1 MKKTLLKD
9 TFREIKKS
17 FGRFFAI
24 FAIVAIGVAFFAGV
38 KSGAPIMKYSADK
51 YYDDYNLMDFRVL
64 STMGLTEDDV
74 DEIRKIEGVKGV
86 FPTYSIDVLTKVG
99 QNEVVLKVHAL
110 PIDNL
115 SKDNEDYIN
124 RPKVIEGR
132 LPQKSGE
139 CVIEKGNL
147 VSYNFKIGD
156 KITLESGND
165 KDISESLNK
174 NEYTIVGTVETPYYL
189 SYEKGSSGI
198 GSGSVNSFI
207 MIPQEDFNIEVY
219 TEVFLTVK
227 NAKELNS
234 YSDEYFD
241 VTDKVKKKL
250 EDLGEERAELRI
262 DDLKTQA
269 QEELDKGKKEYE
281 DNKALYEEKIRDGEN
296 KITQG
301 KEELKQGEQELQNK
315 EKEYNSFI
323 ESTEKAIS
331 NGEEELKQGQKEY
344 DEGVVKYNESKAQLE
359 NIESQYN
366 SFKVEY
372 NKVKDE
378 FTTNKAD
385 AEEKIQNLEEQLV
398 EPKEK
403 VENLKAKINELYLK
417 LEDETLSE
425 VEKNIIKTQI
435 KTYEGT
441 LSIAEGT
448 LNYIQGKIDEEK
460 TKLQVSQ
467 KAFDIAEAQFINI
480 ENQFESGKAQLN
492 SAEQELNNA
501 KAQIEAGTAELQR
514 QKANFESGKVTAQNE
529 FKAARE
535 KLATGQKEIEKAEEE
550 LNSSKK
556 YGEEELNKALE
567 KINKGQEKINS
578 LEPPTWYVLDRNSHY
593 SYVDYGSAADR
604 INSIAKVFPVF
615 FLIVAALVCLT
626 TMTRM
631 VDEQRGNIG
640 TLKALG
646 YEKTAIASK
655 YILYALVAS
664 VLGSIVGV
672 VFGMTL
678 FPVVIYNAWAIM
690 YTMPSVTLKYDIGLA
705 LTSALITTSITTLA
719 ALGACY
725 KELVA
730 TPSALMRP
738 LPPKNGKRIFLE
750 RIGFIWSR
758 LSFTKKVTAR
768 NLFRYKKRFFMT
780 VIGISGCT
788 ALLLVG
794 YGIKDSIKAIP
805 RIQFQEIV
813 KASGS
818 ISFTSDSSIEERKN
832 TIKEIKD
839 MDKVQGVME
848 VGSYNGKVK
857 VQGKDDVSVTMLVP
871 SDTEEFKDYMNL
883 RERVSKK
890 EIELNNDGA
899 VISEKFAKD
908 LNLNVGD
915 TFKLDNGE
923 GYYEDIE
930 VSGIMEMYAG
940 HYVVLSPEYYK
951 DVYKVSANYNS
962 IDILINNTNEEVEN
976 KLGSEIMELDN
987 IKSVSFYSSILENF
1001 DNTIAS
1007 LNYVTIVLIVSAAAL
1022 AFVVLYNLTNINI
1035 SERLREIATIK
1046 VLGFYD
1052 NEVAAYVYREN
1063 MLLTFIGSLL
1073 GLGLGILL
1081 HRFIMT
1087 TIELENVMFGRNI
1100 NGLSFLYSVGL
1111 TVLFGALVNLV
1122 MYFKLKKIPMVES
1135 LKSVE

>member
-38 KSGAPIMKYSADK
+38 KSAAPVMKYSADK

-74 DEIRKIEGVKGV
+74 EAVRKIEGVKGV
-86 FPTYSIDVLTKVG
+86 FPTYSIDALTKID
-99 QNEVVLKVHAL
+99 QDEIVLKLHAL

-115 SKDNEDYIN
+115 SEDNENYIN
-124 RPKVIEGR
+124 RPKLIEGR
-132 LPQKSGE
+132 LPKKSGE
-139 CVIEKGNL
+139 CVIEAGKIIKNNL
-147 VSYNFKIGD
+147 KIGD
-156 KITLESGND
+156 KITLESGTD
-165 KDISESLNK
+165 KDISESLNT
-174 NEYTIVGTVETPYYL
+174 NEYTVVGVVETPYYL
-189 SYEKGSSGI
+189 SYEKGSSDI
-198 GSGSVNSFI
+198 GNGSVNSFI

-219 TEVFLTVK
+219 TELFLTVE

-234 YSDEYFD
+234 YDDDYFK

-250 EDLGEERAELRI
+250 ENLGEERAELRI
-262 DDLKTQA
+262 DDLKAQA
-269 QEELDKGKKEYE
+269 QEKLDKGKKEYE
-281 DNKALYEEKIRDGEN
+281 DNKALYEEKIKDGEN
-296 KITQG
+296 KIAQG
-301 KEELKQGEQELQNK
+301 KEELKQGEQELKNK
-315 EKEYNSFI
+315 EIEYNSTI
-323 ESTEKAIS
+323 EKAEKAIS
-331 NGEEELKQGQKEY
+331 DGEEQLKQGQKQY

-372 NKVKDE
+372 NKVKEE
-378 FTTNKAD
+378 FTTKKAEAD
-385 AEEKIQNLEEQLV
+385 EKIKNYEEQLV

-403 VENLKAKINELYLK
+403 VENLKSKINDLYLK

-425 VEKNIIKTQI
+425 AEKNIIKTQI
-435 KTYEGT
+435 TTYEGA

-448 LNYIQGKIDEEK
+448 LSYIQGRIDEEK
-460 TKLQVSQ
+460 TKLEVAQR
-467 KAFDIAEAQFINI
+467 AFDIAESQFINI
-480 ENQFESGKAQLN
+480 ENQFENGKAQLN
-492 SAEQELNNA
+492 LAEQELNNA
-501 KAQIEAGTAELQR
+501 KAQIEAGKLQLQT
-514 QKANFESGKVTAQNE
+514 QKANLESGKVTAQNE
-529 FKAARE
+529 FEAARE
-535 KLATGQKEIEKAEEE
+535 KLASGKNEIEKAEEE
-550 LNSSKK
+550 LNNSKK

-567 KINKGQEKINS
+567 QINKGEEKINS
-578 LEPPTWYVLDRNSHY
+578 LEPPTWYVLDRNYHY

-604 INSIAKVFPVF
+604 IDSIAKVFPVF

-646 YEKTAIASK
+646 YGKTAIASK

-664 VLGSIVGV
+664 ILGSIVGV

-678 FPVVIYNAWAIM
+678 FPTVIYNAWAIM
-690 YTMPSVTLKYDIGLA
+690 YVMPSVTLKYDIGLA

-730 TPSALMRP
+730 TPSTLMRP

-780 VIGISGCT
+780 VIGICGCT

-805 RIQFQEIV
+805 KTQFQEII

-818 ISFTSDSSIEERKN
+818 ISFTDESTIEERKN
-832 TIKEIKD
+832 TIKEIKN

-848 VGSYNGKVK
+848 LGSYNAKIK
-857 VQGKDDVSVTMLVP
+857 VQGKDDVSVSMLVP
-871 SDTEEFKDYMNL
+871 SDIEEFKDYMNL

-899 VISEKFAKD
+899 VISEKLAKN
-908 LNLNVGD
+908 LNLQVGD
-915 TFKLDNGE
+915 KFKLDNGE
-923 GYYEDIE
+923 GYYEE
-930 VSGIMEMYAG
+930 VEVAGIMEMYAG
-940 HYVVLSPEYYK
+940 HYVILSPEYYK
-951 DVYKVSANYNS
+951 EVYKVSADYNS
-962 IDILINNTNEEVEN
+962 INILIEDTNEEIEN
-976 KLGSEIMELDN
+976 KLGSEIMSLDS
-987 IKSVSFYSSILENF
+987 IKLVSFYSSILENF
-1001 DNTIAS
+1001 DNTISS

-1052 NEVAAYVYREN
+1052 REVDAYVYREN
-1063 MLLTFIGSLL
+1063 MILTFIGSLFGLLL
-1073 GLGLGILL
+1073 GVAF
-1081 HRFIMT
+1081 HRYIMT

-1111 TVLFGALVNLV
+1111 TILFGVIVNLV
-1122 MYFKLKKIPMVES
+1122 MHFKLKKIPMVES